1 MRARGALA
9 GMLGS
14 FGLLVIAP
22 AGALAQRSDELPAEA
37 LVAVV
42 GAETPSAGTDE
53 VLLSDVELRARIE
66 VRSAGHDV
74 TRERLGVE
82 LYAATLEEIVGE
94 LLVAREAARLGQP
107 APSDEAVRAQRD
119 RLALSVGGGDAMRT
133 LLADAGATDDE
144 LDAIA
149 RRRAVVEAFFR
160 ANLEGNTSISDA
172 ELAARHA
179 SGEHPFGDRPLEEVR
194 EALRAWLAM
203 AALRRDVARWLHV
216 LRDRSVVRVAIL
228 PDRSADEDAADADDA
243 RADGEGD

>member
-1 MRARGALA
+1 MHARRALA
-9 GMLGS
+9 PTLLS
-14 FGLLVIAP
+14 FGFFVLGP
-22 AGALAQRSDELPAEA
+22 AGAHAQRSDALPAEA

-42 GAETPSAGTDE
+42 GAETPSEGTDE
-53 VLLSDVELRARIE
+53 VLLSDVALRARIE
-66 VRSAGHDV
+66 LRSAGHDV
-74 TRERLGVE
+74 TRDRLDLE

-107 APSDEAVRAQRD
+107 APSDEAVSAQRD
-119 RLALSVGGGDAMRT
+119 RLALSVGGEGAMRT

-160 ANLEGNTSISDA
+160 ANLEGNTSVSDA
-172 ELAARHA
+172 ELAARYA
-179 SGEHPFGDRPLEEVR
+179 SGDHPFGERPLEEVR

-216 LRDRSVVRVAIL
+216 LRDRSVVRIAIL
-228 PDRSADEDAADADDA
+228 PDRSASEDAPDDA
-243 RADGEGD
+243 SSAHGEGD